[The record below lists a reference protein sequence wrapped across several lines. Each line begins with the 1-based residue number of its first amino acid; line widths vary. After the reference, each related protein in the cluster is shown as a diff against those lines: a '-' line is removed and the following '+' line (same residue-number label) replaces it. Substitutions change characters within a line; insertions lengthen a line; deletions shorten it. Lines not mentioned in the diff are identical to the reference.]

1 MKFLT
6 IIIIGFLLTILPSCA
21 ASKDTIVN
29 TVPVNNKKIKQ
40 ETWKQ
45 GDIVAAFVVC
55 KTEKDIMEIAFA
67 DSLGEP
73 EILNKILEK
82 KVSKKCI
89 QFQPPIPFLVIDV
102 LGSYIDYKKI
112 ETSILKIKSKWNEQL
127 VGYVIVAGKPAKDKG
142 I

>member
-45 GDIVAAFVVC
+45 GDIVAAFIVC

-82 KVSKKCI
+82 KVSKKSI

-102 LGSYIDYKKI
+102 LGSYIDYKKV